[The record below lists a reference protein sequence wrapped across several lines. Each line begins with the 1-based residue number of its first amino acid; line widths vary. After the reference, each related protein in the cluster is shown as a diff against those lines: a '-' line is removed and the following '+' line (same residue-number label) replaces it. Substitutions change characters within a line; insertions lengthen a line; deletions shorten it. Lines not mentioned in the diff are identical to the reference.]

1 VHHKIKRTTKQ
12 LQLKKKQKPA
22 EAKSD
27 FGFTLNKF
35 IDEYNKQIDNGI
47 YDSKKKIPSHLQNDE
62 DFFKIDGG
70 SYVHILAKEADND
83 EKHKGYILSSIHNK
97 DKELAGIELRVYTT
111 VDNEKVMN
119 MSSTGTLAVYKLLDI
134 LNF

>member
-47 YDSKKKIPSHLQNDE
+47 MTVRKKSLPT
-62 DFFKIDGG
+62 FKMMRTFSRLMVG
-70 SYVHILAKEADND
+70 AMF
-83 EKHKGYILSSIHNK
+83 
-97 DKELAGIELRVYTT
+97 T
-111 VDNEKVMN
+111 
-119 MSSTGTLAVYKLLDI
+119 
-134 LNF
+134 F

>member
-1 VHHKIKRTTKQ
+1 MHHKIKRTTKQ

-47 YDSKKKIPSHLQNDE
+47 YDSKKKIPSHLQIKCTLCKGH
-62 DFFKIDGG
+62 FKK
-70 SYVHILAKEADND
+70 A
-83 EKHKGYILSSIHNK
+83 
-97 DKELAGIELRVYTT
+97 
-111 VDNEKVMN
+111 
-119 MSSTGTLAVYKLLDI
+119 
-134 LNF
+134 